1 MGINSNN
8 SVTVNN
14 EYQNMWKEATTD
26 CFNVLHKRL
35 HGKPEKNL
43 NKHWAQS
50 VSETRLEQD
59 ASWNVKSIA
68 VSAKLQGENT
78 D

>member
-14 EYQNMWKEATTD
+14 EYQNMWKEAATD
-26 CFNVLHKRL
+26 CFNVLYKRL

-43 NKHWAQS
+43 NKHSAHS

-59 ASWNVKSIA
+59 AS
-68 VSAKLQGENT
+68 
-78 D
+78 